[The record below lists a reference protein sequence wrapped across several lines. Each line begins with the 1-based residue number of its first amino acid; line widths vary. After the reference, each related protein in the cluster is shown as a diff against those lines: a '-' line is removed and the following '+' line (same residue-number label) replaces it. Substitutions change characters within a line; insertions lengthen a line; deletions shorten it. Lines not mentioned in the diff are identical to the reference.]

1 MKTKRISA
9 RLTSGAYDRLSEL
22 SVSTHLS
29 KSEIVERMIMSKKII
44 IISGFGEFISALKLA
59 ERNLNQVAA
68 RLSMGQNVVVDI
80 GEVKNIYLEILDNL
94 QYIKRGEIDGN
105 H

>member
-9 RLTSGAYDRLSEL
+9 RLTSGAYNRLSAL
-22 SVSTHLS
+22 STSTHLS
-29 KSEIVERMIMSKKII
+29 VERMIMSKKII
-44 IISGFGEFISALKLA
+44 IISGFGEFISALKIV

-68 RLSMGQNVVVDI
+68 RLSMEQSVLIDI
-80 GEVKNIYLEILDNL
+80 SEVKNIYSEILNNL
-94 QYIKRGEIDGN
+94 QYIRRGEIDGN